1 MSATDDDLEDYWRMR
16 RAVRDAIW
24 DVIGTIVTVLIA
36 VGLGFL
42 GVAIGAQGLQ
52 RPGAAGLIPAA
63 FGLVLLAA
71 GAVLLAREFR
81 LWPFG

>member
-1 MSATDDDLEDYWRMR
+1 MPATDDDLEDYWRVR

-24 DVIGTIVTVLIA
+24 DVIGTVIAVAIA

-42 GVAIGAQGLQ
+42 GVAIGLQGLQ
-52 RPGAAGLIPAA
+52 SPGAAGLLQAA
-63 FGLVLLAA
+63 FGAVLVVG

>member
-1 MSATDDDLEDYWRMR
+1 MPATDDDLEAYWRMR

-36 VGLGFL
+36 VALGFL
-42 GVAIGAQGLQ
+42 GVAIVLQGLQ
-52 RPGAAGLIPAA
+52 SQGAAGLVPVA
-63 FGLVLLAA
+63 FGAVLVVG

-81 LWPFG
+81 RWPFD